1 MLKGFRFIGSP
12 RVGVHKLEALAERE
26 IFHGRPQLMLIYL
39 GKICSVA
46 LKDHKNRKIP
56 PKEPPHVKYHRKMH
70 PSPSNS
76 ILSGGCLTP

>member
-39 GKICSVA
+39 YGGECIDWCLSLFVDDVNA
-46 LKDHKNRKIP
+46 SCLCKDPSARKQ
-56 PKEPPHVKYHRKMH
+56 
-70 PSPSNS
+70 NS
-76 ILSGGCLTP
+76 SAHLA